1 MGEQHFGI
9 FGGHTNVLDGG
20 YWNKNVSRSNVRKIE
35 SLTALEFDIYLKM
48 EEIQVSKSSQVVSF
62 KKRLKKKKMAKA
74 CLIFVLSLEST
85 VLLSWKFT
93 QGWRLRNYAKKSY
106 TIQKSPS
113 SSETLTFQ
121 KKCPLMLRR
130 QHFLPGQMTNIRS
143 NGRGEEGASLLLAIR
158 CWVEIPSGGLP
169 FFCPFITAG
178 TVTAAPVVVHWIS

>member
-1 MGEQHFGI
+1 MIRRGEIPWGELHFGL
-9 FGGHTNVLDGG
+9 FGGHTNVLEGG

-85 VLLSWKFT
+85 VLLSWKFKT
-93 QGWRLRNYAKKSY
+93 EIHTRMTCAELCKKLY
-106 TIQKSPS
+106 TIQKAPS

-121 KKCPLMLRR
+121 KKCQLMLRR
-130 QHFLPGQMTNIRS
+130 QQFHPGQMTNIRS

-169 FFCPFITAG
+169 FM
-178 TVTAAPVVVHWIS
+178 SL